1 MIQLTPELE
10 RQIDEK
16 MRSGGYNSASEVV
29 REALRLMEQRDRLL
43 AMCKRETAEKIA
55 VGLESLRA
63 GKGRDGEA
71 VFDRIE
77 AELNAL
83 ESKPTLL

>member
-10 RQIDEK
+10 RQIDEM
-16 MRSGGYNSASEVV
+16 MRSGGYNSADEVV
-29 REALRLMEQRDRLL
+29 REALRLMEDRDRLL
-43 AMCKRETAEKIA
+43 ALCKRETAEKIA
-55 VGLESLRA
+55 TGLESLRA

-77 AELNAL
+77 RELADL
-83 ESKPTLL
+83 ERNHTG

>member
-10 RQIDEK
+10 RQIDEM
-16 MRSGGYNSASEVV
+16 MRSGGYNSANEVV
-29 REALRLMEQRDRLL
+29 REALRLMEERDRLL
-43 AMCKRETAEKIA
+43 TLCKRETAEKIA
-55 VGLESLRA
+55 TGLESLRA

-77 AELNAL
+77 RELTDL
-83 ESKPTLL
+83 ERKHTE

>member
-10 RQIDEK
+10 RQIDEM
-16 MRSGGYNSASEVV
+16 MRTGGYNSANEVV
-29 REALRLMEQRDRLL
+29 REALRLMEERDRLL
-43 AMCKRETAEKIA
+43 ALCKRETAEKIA
-55 VGLESLRA
+55 KGLESLRA

-77 AELNAL
+77 RELTDL
-83 ESKPTLL
+83 ERNHTE

>member
-1 MIQLTPELE
+1 MIQLTPEVE
-10 RQIDEK
+10 RQIDAL
-16 MRSGGYNSASEVV
+16 MRAGGYNSADEVV
-29 REALRLMEQRDRLL
+29 REALRLMDERDRLL
-43 AMCKRETAEKIA
+43 ALCKRETAEKIA

-77 AELNAL
+77 AELNDL
-83 ESKPTLL
+83 ERNHPE

>member
-10 RQIDEK
+10 RQIDE
-16 MRSGGYNSASEVV
+16 MVRSGGYNSATEVV
-29 REALRLMEQRDRLL
+29 REALRLMEERDRLL
-43 AMCKRETAEKIA
+43 ALCKRETAEKIA
-55 VGLESLRA
+55 TGLESLRA

-77 AELNAL
+77 RELIDL
-83 ESKPTLL
+83 ERNHTE